1 PTINIFQV
9 SYTGNANQVG
19 QNLFCFAGVDSI
31 GNQGDSNC
39 LRFTVQLASD
49 SRNTLYVNNATHFPM
64 GLVSKYQSNWT
75 LLYPTTTTFVRP
87 STDAYIR
94 FKITSTQQ
102 DFVTYN
108 VAKQTTNVIYLSD
121 RLIILSNVVF
131 SPGQNYY
138 ISIDPGVF
146 LPIATCLRDS
156 MGITDKTFWPFN
168 TASEPNTTVTTS
180 TTSQSSTTTLVN
192 RTVPTLRTITTQV
205 TQTTQTKTTTRVTT
219 ATRLSTTTK
228 QIHFT
233 SPFPVSGVVGIL
245 IGSLILIML
254 ISFVI
259 IQCKRRAPTNLSTE
273 SKITPTKKK
282 SMADIFHQ
290 YRIATRK
297 NTQAARRSVAYI
309 TNTSLSFGSDTQQTL
324 VSIEC

>member
-1 PTINIFQV
+1 
-9 SYTGNANQVG
+9 
-19 QNLFCFAGVDSI
+19 
-31 GNQGDSNC
+31 
-39 LRFTVQLASD
+39 
-49 SRNTLYVNNATHFPM
+49 
-64 GLVSKYQSNWT
+64 
-75 LLYPTTTTFVRP
+75 
-87 STDAYIR
+87 
-94 FKITSTQQ
+94 
-102 DFVTYN
+102 
-108 VAKQTTNVIYLSD
+108 
-121 RLIILSNVVF
+121 
-131 SPGQNYY
+131 
-138 ISIDPGVF
+138 
-146 LPIATCLRDS
+146 
-156 MGITDKTFWPFN
+156 